1 MDKTMKII
9 SLSRGK
15 LVNLL
20 FLILFASYEILAQVR
35 MVLPEEDAPEPA
47 EDYTWWYIMLFVLAI
62 GLTGVIVWKFKGK
75 AEEKRILQFKNKQ
88 KEKDKDDNSVD
99 AEKELEWLRKNQI
112 MVNKNHKRKLT
123 KKSLPGNFPQ
133 TGKVFNRSKNSPE
146 AAAPETVAPTLDN
159 FLPIFSIK
167 QLERAR
173 PFTPL
178 SISNDESLISAI
190 EQAHEEFE
198 EDEQVRELAVR
209 VLAAFKTRNSVE
221 SLSQIALYDLSSNLR
236 SKAVAILSD
245 YNHESVFETI
255 LSACA
260 DPTREVKAAAA
271 RALFKLS
278 FDRSD
283 SWTRISESTD
293 TFKMKHAA
301 RAAIAGDLVERSFER
316 LVHHDSKVVY
326 EAFALVALL
335 INAGETQVVF
345 KAIEYHRNT
354 NVKLALLHVIKI
366 LKNEET
372 LSGLYSLLE
381 VGNLPKE
388 IKEAVDNAIET
399 FELVPA

>member
-1 MDKTMKII
+1 
-9 SLSRGK
+9 
-15 LVNLL
+15 
-20 FLILFASYEILAQVR
+20 
-35 MVLPEEDAPEPA
+35 
-47 EDYTWWYIMLFVLAI
+47 
-62 GLTGVIVWKFKGK
+62 LTGAIVWKFKIK
-75 AEEKRILQFKNKQ
+75 RAEKEFLQTKNKKKAQ
-88 KEKDKDDNSVD
+88 DKSDNSLD
-99 AEKELEWLRKNQI
+99 AVKELEWLRKNQKI
-112 MVNKNHKRKLT
+112 VNNSHRRKMARKN
-123 KKSLPGNFPQ
+123 LPENFPQ
-133 TGKVFNRSKNSPE
+133 TSKVFNRSKSDS
-146 AAAPETVAPTLDN
+146 ETVEPEN
-159 FLPIFSIK
+159 EGYLPIFSIQ

-173 PFTPL
+173 PFNPL

-236 SKAVAILSD
+236 SKAVGILSD
-245 YNHESVFETI
+245 FNHESVFETI
-255 LSACA
+255 LLACA

-283 SWTRISESTD
+283 SWTRISESND
-293 TFKMKHAA
+293 TYRMKHAA
-301 RAAIAGDLVERSFER
+301 RAAIAGDLLERSFER

-335 INAGETQVVF
+335 INAGEADEVF
-345 KAIEYHRNT
+345 KAIEYHRNA

-388 IKEAVDNAIET
+388 IKEAVDKAIES

>member
-1 MDKTMKII
+1 MNKAMKII
-9 SLSRGK
+9 SLFPGK
-15 LVNLL
+15 IVNLL
-20 FLILFASYEILAQVR
+20 FLILFASFEILAQVR
-35 MVLPEEDAPEPA
+35 MVIPEEEELVEPA
-47 EDYTWWYIMLFVLAI
+47 EDYTWWYIALFVLVI
-62 GLTGVIVWKFKGK
+62 GLTGAIVWKFKSK
-75 AEEKRILQFKNKQ
+75 NAEKELLQIKNKKKAQ
-88 KEKDKDDNSVD
+88 DKSDNPLD
-99 AEKELEWLRKNQI
+99 AEKELEWLRKNQKI
-112 MVNKNHKRKLT
+112 VNNSHRRKMARKN
-123 KKSLPGNFPQ
+123 LPENFPQ
-133 TGKVFNRSKNSPE
+133 TSKVFNRSKNGSEIVEPE
-146 AAAPETVAPTLDN
+146 NEGY
-159 FLPIFSIK
+159 LPVFSIQ

-173 PFTPL
+173 PFNPL

-236 SKAVAILSD
+236 SKAVGILSD
-245 YNHESVFETI
+245 FNHESVFETI
-255 LSACA
+255 LLACA

-283 SWTRISESTD
+283 SWTRISESND
-293 TFKMKHAA
+293 TYRMKHAA
-301 RAAIAGDLVERSFER
+301 RATIAGDLLERSFER

-335 INAGETQVVF
+335 INAGEADEVF
-345 KAIEYHRNT
+345 KAIEYHRNA

-381 VGNLPKE
+381 VGNLPTE
-388 IKEAVDNAIET
+388 IKEAVDKAIES

>member
-1 MDKTMKII
+1 MNKAMKII
-9 SLSRGK
+9 SLFPSK
-15 LVNLL
+15 IVNLL
-20 FLILFASYEILAQVR
+20 FLILFASFEILAQVR
-35 MVLPEEDAPEPA
+35 MVIPEEEELVEPA
-47 EDYTWWYIMLFVLAI
+47 EDYTWWYIALFVLAI
-62 GLTGVIVWKFKGK
+62 GLTGAIVWKYKSK
-75 AEEKRILQFKNKQ
+75 NADKELLKTKNKKKSQ
-88 KEKDKDDNSVD
+88 DKSDNSLD
-99 AEKELEWLRKNQI
+99 AEKELEWLRKNQKI
-112 MVNKNHKRKLT
+112 VNNSHRRKMARKN
-123 KKSLPGNFPQ
+123 LPENFPQ
-133 TGKVFNRSKNSPE
+133 TSKVFNRSKNGS
-146 AAAPETVAPTLDN
+146 ETGETSDDG
-159 FLPIFSIK
+159 FLPIFSIQ

-173 PFTPL
+173 PFNPL

-236 SKAVAILSD
+236 SKAIGILSD
-245 YNHESVFETI
+245 FNHESVFETI
-255 LSACA
+255 LLACA

-283 SWTRISESTD
+283 SWTRISESND
-293 TFKMKHAA
+293 TYRMKHAA
-301 RAAIAGDLVERSFER
+301 RAAIAGDLLERSFER

-335 INAGETQVVF
+335 ISAGEADEVF
-345 KAIEYHRNT
+345 KAIEYHRNA

-381 VGNLPKE
+381 VGNLSKE
-388 IKEAVDNAIET
+388 IKEAVDKAIES

>member
-1 MDKTMKII
+1 MKII
-9 SLSRGK
+9 SLFPVK
-15 LVNLL
+15 VVNLL
-20 FLILFASYEILAQVR
+20 FLILFTSFEILSQTPR
-35 MVLPEEDAPEPA
+35 IVLPNEDVSEPA
-47 EDYTWWYIMLFVLAI
+47 EDYTWWYIMLFALAI
-62 GLTGVIVWKFKGK
+62 GLTGAVVWKFKSK
-75 AEEKRILQFKNKQ
+75 SAEKQFLQTKNKKKAQ
-88 KEKDKDDNSVD
+88 DKSDNSLD
-99 AEKELEWLRKNQI
+99 AEKELEWLRKNQKI
-112 MVNKNHKRKLT
+112 VNNSHRRKMARKN
-123 KKSLPGNFPQ
+123 LPENFPQ
-133 TGKVFNRSKNSPE
+133 TSKVFNRSKNGS
-146 AAAPETVAPTLDN
+146 ETVVPENDG
-159 FLPIFSIK
+159 FLPVFSIE

-173 PFTPL
+173 PFNPL

-236 SKAVAILSD
+236 SKAVGILSD
-245 YNHESVFETI
+245 FNHESVFETI

-283 SWTRISESTD
+283 SWTRISESGD
-293 TFKMKHAA
+293 TYRMKHAA
-301 RAAIAGDLVERSFER
+301 RAAIAGDIVERSFDR

-335 INAGETQVVF
+335 INAGETGEIF
-345 KAIEYHRNT
+345 KAIEYHRNP

-366 LKNEET
+366 LRNEET

-388 IKEAVDNAIET
+388 IKEAVDKAIES

>member
-1 MDKTMKII
+1 MNKAMKII
-9 SLSRGK
+9 SLFPGK
-15 LVNLL
+15 IINLL
-20 FLILFASYEILAQVR
+20 FLILFASFEILAQAVR
-35 MVLPEEDAPEPA
+35 LISPEEDAPEPA
-47 EDYTWWYIMLFVLAI
+47 EDYTWWYIALFILAI
-62 GLTGVIVWKFKGK
+62 GLTGAIVWKFKGK
-75 AEEKRILQFKNKQ
+75 SAEKENSQLKNKKKAQ
-88 KEKDKDDNSVD
+88 DKSDNSLD
-99 AEKELEWLRKNQI
+99 AEKELEWLRKNQKI
-112 MVNKNHKRKLT
+112 VNNSHRRKMARKN
-123 KKSLPGNFPQ
+123 LPENFPQ
-133 TGKVFNRSKNSPE
+133 TSKVFNRSKNGS
-146 AAAPETVAPTLDN
+146 ETVEAENDSY
-159 FLPIFSIK
+159 LPIFSIQ

-173 PFTPL
+173 PFNPL

-221 SLSQIALYDLSSNLR
+221 SLSQIALYDLSSSLR
-236 SKAVAILSD
+236 SKAVSILAEF
-245 YNHESVFETI
+245 NHESVFETI

-283 SWTRISESTD
+283 SWTRIAESND
-293 TFKMKHAA
+293 TFRMKHAA
-301 RAAIAGDLVERSFER
+301 RAAIAGDLVDRSFDR

-326 EAFALVALL
+326 EVFAFVALL
-335 INAGETQVVF
+335 INAGETQEIF

-388 IKEAVDNAIET
+388 IKEAVDEAIES